1 MSLSVLLFGVQESTV
16 RSKFIIYIYI
26 WVRRHLEMWQQ
37 CWVASLEA
45 KSRWV
50 VSCNHPISCILQ
62 CRSGTELAMT
72 PRKIMIMISRSIL
85 PAQVPGYTEL
95 WVRWFA
101 SVVSLVTES
110 STLST
115 GAAGNAGR
123 GMNQPLFTCCILGI
137 YCISLC
143 NPLFHTYLCVYPFII
158 LLSIMRIYHF
168 IIIYH
173 CLSWS
178 IIIHLSLPLSIYQYQ
193 FPMCHYLCLSMPMYL
208 YHCCW
213 LTMIIYYWSS
223 LPIIKYHVYHVLAV
237 SIISLPIIIY
247 YPSLPSLS

>member
-1 MSLSVLLFGVQESTV
+1 
-16 RSKFIIYIYI
+16 
-26 WVRRHLEMWQQ
+26 MWQQ

-45 KSRWV
+45 KHVELYPAIIPFQS
-50 VSCNHPISCILQ
+50 ISCILQ
-62 CRSGTELAMT
+62 CRSGRELAMK
-72 PRKIMIMISRSIL
+72 PRKMMIMISRSIL
-85 PAQVPGYTEL
+85 SAQVPGYTEL

-143 NPLFHTYLCVYPFII
+143 NPLFHTYLCVYPFIVLLI

-193 FPMCHYLCLSMPMYL
+193 FPICHYLCLSMPMYL
-208 YHCCW
+208 YHC
-213 LTMIIYYWSS
+213 L
-223 LPIIKYHVYHVLAV
+223 
-237 SIISLPIIIY
+237 
-247 YPSLPSLS
+247 SLSLVNHDYLLLKFLTYH